1 MNYGTVQLM
10 EDHGK
15 PTPPPAGGY
24 GAPDPAFMPDEIEQQ
39 ILDFLDGKTH
49 GEELLHALHDHV
61 LDEPIPERMLVL
73 FRQACSAE
81 PEPTEAGAWSALSA
95 ARA

>member
-15 PTPPPAGGY
+15 PIPPAFGS
-24 GAPDPAFMPDEIEQQ
+24 GAPDPAFIPHGVEQQ
-39 ILDFLDGKTH
+39 ILDFVDGKTH

-73 FRQACSAE
+73 FGQACGAE
-81 PEPTEAGAWSALSA
+81 PE
-95 ARA
+95 RK